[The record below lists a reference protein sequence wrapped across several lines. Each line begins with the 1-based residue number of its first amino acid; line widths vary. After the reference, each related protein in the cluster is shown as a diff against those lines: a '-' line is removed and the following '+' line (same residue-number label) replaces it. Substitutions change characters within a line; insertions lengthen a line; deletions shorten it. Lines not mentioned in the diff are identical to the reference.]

1 MIVGIGCDI
10 IEIER
15 IARAIKSESFIRRV
29 FTAEEAAYCQR
40 RGQQAAASFAAR
52 FAAKEAVLKALGTG
66 LREGS
71 LQEIAV
77 DNDGLGK
84 PLVQLSGHFAMLA
97 KQLGVKNIQ
106 ISLSHSRELAT
117 AYVIMEDGNEI
128 SKRTGNET
136 A

>member
-15 IARAIKSESFIRRV
+15 IARAIKRESFIQRV
-29 FTAEEAAYCQR
+29 FTAKEAAYCQS

-77 DNDGLGK
+77 ANDALGK
-84 PLVQLSGHFAMLA
+84 PLVQLSGHFAALSR
-97 KQLGVKNIQ
+97 QLGVKNIQ
-106 ISLSHSRELAT
+106 ISLSHSRNFAV
-117 AYVIMEDGNEI
+117 AYVIMEDD
-128 SKRTGNET
+128 K
-136 A
+136 

>member
-1 MIVGIGCDI
+1 MIVGVGCDI

-29 FTAEEAAYCQR
+29 FTAEEVAYCQR

-66 LREGS
+66 MREGS

-117 AYVIMEDGNEI
+117 AYVIMEDG
-128 SKRTGNET
+128 K
-136 A
+136 

>member
-29 FTAEEAAYCQR
+29 FTAEEAVYCQR

-84 PLVQLSGHFAMLA
+84 PLVQLSGHFAALSR
-97 KQLGVKNIQ
+97 QLGVKNIQ

-117 AYVIMEDGNEI
+117 AYVIMEDG
-128 SKRTGNET
+128 K
-136 A
+136 

>member
-29 FTAEEAAYCQR
+29 FTTEEAAYCQR

-117 AYVIMEDGNEI
+117 AYVIMEDG
-128 SKRTGNET
+128 K
-136 A
+136 

>member
-1 MIVGIGCDI
+1 MIVGVGCDI

-40 RGQQAAASFAAR
+40 RGQQAAASFAER

-106 ISLSHSRELAT
+106 ISLSHSRDFAV
-117 AYVIMEDGNEI
+117 AYVIMEDG
-128 SKRTGNET
+128 K
-136 A
+136 

>member
-106 ISLSHSRELAT
+106 ISLSHSREFAVS
-117 AYVIMEDGNEI
+117 YVIMEDG
-128 SKRTGNET
+128 K
-136 A
+136 

>member
-77 DNDGLGK
+77 DNDVLGK

-106 ISLSHSRELAT
+106 ISLSHSRDFAV
-117 AYVIMEDGNEI
+117 AYVIMEDG
-128 SKRTGNET
+128 K
-136 A
+136 

>member
-1 MIVGIGCDI
+1 M
-10 IEIER
+10 
-15 IARAIKSESFIRRV
+15 
-29 FTAEEAAYCQR
+29 
-40 RGQQAAASFAAR
+40 
-52 FAAKEAVLKALGTG
+52 LKALGTG

-117 AYVIMEDGNEI
+117 AYVIMEDG
-128 SKRTGNET
+128 K
-136 A
+136 

>member
-1 MIVGIGCDI
+1 MIVGVGCDI

-71 LQEIAV
+71 LQEIVV

-117 AYVIMEDGNEI
+117 AYVIMEDG
-128 SKRTGNET
+128 K
-136 A
+136 

>member
-1 MIVGIGCDI
+1 MIVGVGCDT

-117 AYVIMEDGNEI
+117 AYVIMEDG
-128 SKRTGNET
+128 K
-136 A
+136 

>member
-1 MIVGIGCDI
+1 MIVGVGCDI

-106 ISLSHSRELAT
+106 ISLSHSRDFAV
-117 AYVIMEDGNEI
+117 AYVIMEDG
-128 SKRTGNET
+128 K
-136 A
+136 

>member
-106 ISLSHSRELAT
+106 ISLSHSREFAV
-117 AYVIMEDGNEI
+117 AYVIMEDD
-128 SKRTGNET
+128 K
-136 A
+136 

>member
-52 FAAKEAVLKALGTG
+52 FSAKEAVLKALGTG

-117 AYVIMEDGNEI
+117 AYVIMEDG
-128 SKRTGNET
+128 K
-136 A
+136 

>member
-1 MIVGIGCDI
+1 MIVGVGCDI

-15 IARAIKSESFIRRV
+15 IARAIKRESFIQRV
-29 FTAEEAAYCQR
+29 FTAKEATYCQS

-77 DNDGLGK
+77 ANDALGK
-84 PLVQLSGHFAMLA
+84 PLVQLSGHFAALSR
-97 KQLGVKNIQ
+97 QLGVKNIQ
-106 ISLSHSRELAT
+106 ISLSHSRDFAV
-117 AYVIMEDGNEI
+117 AYVIMEDD
-128 SKRTGNET
+128 K
-136 A
+136 

>member
-15 IARAIKSESFIRRV
+15 IVRAIKRESFIQRV
-29 FTAEEAAYCQR
+29 FTAKEAAYCQS

-52 FAAKEAVLKALGTG
+52 FAAKEAALKALGTG

-77 DNDGLGK
+77 ANDALGK
-84 PLVQLSGHFAMLA
+84 PLVQLSGHFAALSR
-97 KQLGVKNIQ
+97 QLGVKNIQ
-106 ISLSHSRELAT
+106 ISLSHSRDFAV
-117 AYVIMEDGNEI
+117 AYVIMEDD
-128 SKRTGNET
+128 K
-136 A
+136 

>member
-1 MIVGIGCDI
+1 MIVGVGCDI

-71 LQEIAV
+71 LQELAV

-117 AYVIMEDGNEI
+117 AYVIMEDG
-128 SKRTGNET
+128 K
-136 A
+136 

>member
-1 MIVGIGCDI
+1 MIVGVGCDI

-52 FAAKEAVLKALGTG
+52 FAVKEAVLKALGTG

-71 LQEIAV
+71 LQEIGV

-117 AYVIMEDGNEI
+117 AYVIMEDG
-128 SKRTGNET
+128 K
-136 A
+136 

>member
-1 MIVGIGCDI
+1 MIVGVGCDI

-52 FAAKEAVLKALGTG
+52 FSAKEAVLKALGTG

-117 AYVIMEDGNEI
+117 AYVIMEDG
-128 SKRTGNET
+128 K
-136 A
+136 

>member
-40 RGQQAAASFAAR
+40 RGQQAPASFAAR

-77 DNDGLGK
+77 DNDVLGK

-117 AYVIMEDGNEI
+117 AYVIMEDG
-128 SKRTGNET
+128 K
-136 A
+136 

>member
-15 IARAIKSESFIRRV
+15 IARAIKRESFIQRV
-29 FTAEEAAYCQR
+29 FTAKEAAYCQS

-71 LQEIAV
+71 LQEITVA
-77 DNDGLGK
+77 NDALGK
-84 PLVQLSGHFAMLA
+84 PLVQLSGHFAALSR
-97 KQLGVKNIQ
+97 QLGVKNIQ
-106 ISLSHSRELAT
+106 ISLSHSRDFAV
-117 AYVIMEDGNEI
+117 AYVIMEDD
-128 SKRTGNET
+128 K
-136 A
+136 

>member
-29 FTAEEAAYCQR
+29 FTAEEADYCQR

-106 ISLSHSRELAT
+106 ISLSHSRDFAV
-117 AYVIMEDGNEI
+117 AYVIMEDD
-128 SKRTGNET
+128 K
-136 A
+136 

>member
-1 MIVGIGCDI
+1 MIVGVGCDI

-40 RGQQAAASFAAR
+40 RGQQAAASFAGR

-84 PLVQLSGHFAMLA
+84 PLVQLSGHFAMLSR
-97 KQLGVKNIQ
+97 QLGVKNIQ
-106 ISLSHSRELAT
+106 ISLSHSRDFAV
-117 AYVIMEDGNEI
+117 AYVIMEDD
-128 SKRTGNET
+128 K
-136 A
+136 

>member
-40 RGQQAAASFAAR
+40 RGPQAAASFAAR

-117 AYVIMEDGNEI
+117 AYVIMEDG
-128 SKRTGNET
+128 K
-136 A
+136 

>member
-1 MIVGIGCDI
+1 MIVGVGCDI

-84 PLVQLSGHFAMLA
+84 PLVQLSGHFARLA

-117 AYVIMEDGNEI
+117 AYVIMEDE
-128 SKRTGNET
+128 K
-136 A
+136 

>member
-1 MIVGIGCDI
+1 MIVGVGCDI

-77 DNDGLGK
+77 DNDVLGK

-106 ISLSHSRELAT
+106 ISLSHSRDFAV
-117 AYVIMEDGNEI
+117 AYVIMEDG
-128 SKRTGNET
+128 K
-136 A
+136 

>member
-106 ISLSHSRELAT
+106 VSLSHSREIAT
-117 AYVIMEDGNEI
+117 AYVIMEDG
-128 SKRTGNET
+128 K
-136 A
+136 

>member
-15 IARAIKSESFIRRV
+15 IARAIKRESFIQRV
-29 FTAEEAAYCQR
+29 FTAKEAAYCQN

-77 DNDGLGK
+77 ANDALGK
-84 PLVQLSGHFAMLA
+84 PLVQLSGHFAALSR
-97 KQLGVKNIQ
+97 QLGVKNIQ
-106 ISLSHSRELAT
+106 ISLSHSRDFAV
-117 AYVIMEDGNEI
+117 AYVIMEDD
-128 SKRTGNET
+128 K
-136 A
+136 

>member
-1 MIVGIGCDI
+1 MIVGVGCDI

-15 IARAIKSESFIRRV
+15 IARAIKRESIIRRV
-29 FTAEEAAYCQR
+29 FTAEEAAYWHR

-77 DNDGLGK
+77 DNDVLGK

-117 AYVIMEDGNEI
+117 AYVIMEDD
-128 SKRTGNET
+128 K
-136 A
+136 

>member
-15 IARAIKSESFIRRV
+15 IARAIKRESFIQRV
-29 FTAEEAAYCQR
+29 FTAKEAAYCQS

-77 DNDGLGK
+77 ANDALGK
-84 PLVQLSGHFAMLA
+84 PLVQLSGHFAALSR
-97 KQLGVKNIQ
+97 QIGVKNIQ
-106 ISLSHSRELAT
+106 ISLSHSRDFAV
-117 AYVIMEDGNEI
+117 AYVIMEDD
-128 SKRTGNET
+128 K
-136 A
+136 

>member
-1 MIVGIGCDI
+1 MIVGVGCDI

-29 FTAEEAAYCQR
+29 FTAEEAASCQR

-117 AYVIMEDGNEI
+117 AYVIMEDG
-128 SKRTGNET
+128 K
-136 A
+136 

>member
-40 RGQQAAASFAAR
+40 RGQQAPASFAAR

-106 ISLSHSRELAT
+106 ISLSHSKDFAV
-117 AYVIMEDGNEI
+117 AYVIMEDG
-128 SKRTGNET
+128 K
-136 A
+136 

>member
-1 MIVGIGCDI
+1 MIVGVGCDI

-106 ISLSHSRELAT
+106 ISLSHSREFAT
-117 AYVIMEDGNEI
+117 AYVIMEDG
-128 SKRTGNET
+128 K
-136 A
+136 

>member
-15 IARAIKSESFIRRV
+15 IARAIKRESFIQRV
-29 FTAEEAAYCQR
+29 FTAKEAAYCQS
-40 RGQQAAASFAAR
+40 RGQQAAASLAAR

-77 DNDGLGK
+77 ANDALGK
-84 PLVQLSGHFAMLA
+84 PLVQLSGHFAALSR
-97 KQLGVKNIQ
+97 QLGVKNIQ
-106 ISLSHSRELAT
+106 ISLSHSRDFAV
-117 AYVIMEDGNEI
+117 AYVIMEDD
-128 SKRTGNET
+128 K
-136 A
+136 

>member
-15 IARAIKSESFIRRV
+15 IARAIKRESFIQRV
-29 FTAEEAAYCQR
+29 FTAKEAAYCQS

-52 FAAKEAVLKALGTG
+52 FAAKEAVMKALGTG

-77 DNDGLGK
+77 ANDALGK
-84 PLVQLSGHFAMLA
+84 PLVQLSGHFAALSR
-97 KQLGVKNIQ
+97 QLGVKNIQ
-106 ISLSHSRELAT
+106 ISLSHSRDFAV
-117 AYVIMEDGNEI
+117 AYVIMEDD
-128 SKRTGNET
+128 K
-136 A
+136 

>member
-1 MIVGIGCDI
+1 MIVGVGCDI

-15 IARAIKSESFIRRV
+15 IARAIKRESFIRRV

-84 PLVQLSGHFAMLA
+84 PLVQLRGHFAMLA

-117 AYVIMEDGNEI
+117 AYVIMEDG
-128 SKRTGNET
+128 K
-136 A
+136 

>member
-1 MIVGIGCDI
+1 MIVGVGCDI

-77 DNDGLGK
+77 ANGALGK

-106 ISLSHSRELAT
+106 ISLSHSRDFAV
-117 AYVIMEDGNEI
+117 AYVIMEDG
-128 SKRTGNET
+128 K
-136 A
+136 